1 MFQAEVAFERENQ
14 LALVVALVAAAAEM
28 LVAVAVAEVVVLDEH
43 ADAAVALVG
52 TFGAETV
59 EVQVATDE
67 RGL

>member
-14 LALVVALVAAAAEM
+14 LTLVVALVAVAAEM
-28 LVAVAVAEVVVLDEH
+28 LIAGAVVEVVVLDGH
-43 ADAAVALVG
+43 ADAVAALVG

-59 EVQVATDE
+59 AVQVAIDE